1 MLKRCYKCTHT
12 YPLFLFHKD
21 RRKFQLKF
29 NKGTCAE
36 CRFCTADRVYSGSI
50 IRYNFNTNKFDT
62 IEVNPNWINWIKV
75 FIGWKMN

>member
-1 MLKRCYKCTHT
+1 MKRCYKCTHT

-62 IEVNPNWINWIKV
+62 IEVKPNWINWIKV
-75 FIGWKMN
+75 FIGIK

>member
-1 MLKRCYKCTHT
+1 MKRCYKCTHT
-12 YPLFLFHKD
+12 YLLFLFHKD

-62 IEVNPNWINWIKV
+62 IEVKPNWINWIKV
-75 FIGWKMN
+75 FIGIK

>member
-1 MLKRCYKCTHT
+1 MLKKCYKCTHT

-36 CRFCTADRVYSGSI
+36 CRVCTADRVYSGSI

-62 IEVNPNWINWIKV
+62 IEVKPNWISWIKV
-75 FIGWKMN
+75 FIGWK

>member
-1 MLKRCYKCTHT
+1 M
-12 YPLFLFHKD
+12 FHKD

-62 IEVNPNWINWIKV
+62 IEVKPNWINWIKV
-75 FIGWKMN
+75 FIGIK